1 MTANWTV
8 RPYRPGDEQGILRL
22 FNEVF
27 SETDPTFTPRPLA
40 HWNWQFR
47 DNPLSHHTYVAEESG
62 GRVIGT
68 YTAIPGVWLYEG
80 APFQGS
86 QAVDTCVA
94 REHRQS
100 LKREG
105 LFLTLARRWFD
116 DYGTPEQDRIVYG
129 LPNPAAFRIGTRLLD
144 YRPVHT
150 PVCALNR
157 NFGQDW
163 IDHLLRIGAGAVE
176 VAEVRSFA
184 PAVSELF
191 EAHLARSGLVQRRDV
206 RYLTWRYLECPA
218 VAYRVLEAR
227 GPGGQLRGVLVL
239 RVGWHGRPLAPLV
252 DWIVPGED
260 REALAGLAHAAAEL
274 ARAAG
279 VTCLETWVPPWSAHA
294 RALQE
299 IGFAADDSTFNLC
312 IRVFGPPF
320 DEHWAREHW
329 FFTMGDSDIY

>member
-1 MTANWTV
+1 MTSDWSV
-8 RPYRPGDEQGILRL
+8 RPYRPGDEHGILRL

-27 SETDPTFTPRPLA
+27 TEADPLFRPRQLS

-47 DNPLSHHTYVAEESG
+47 DNPLSHHTYVAEDGG
-62 GRVIGT
+62 GRVVGT
-68 YTAIPGVWLYEG
+68 YTAIPGTWLLDG
-80 APFQGS
+80 APLQGS

-100 LKREG
+100 LKKEG

-116 DYGTPEQDRIVYG
+116 DFGTPEKDRVVYG
-129 LPNPAAFRIGTRLLD
+129 LPNPVAFRIGTRRLD

-150 PVCALNR
+150 PVRAFNR
-157 NFGQDW
+157 NFQQDW
-163 IDHLLRIGAGAVE
+163 IDHLGRIGAGAVDVRE
-176 VAEVRSFA
+176 VQTFA
-184 PAVSELF
+184 PAVHDLF
-191 EAHLARSGLVQRRDV
+191 EHHGARSGLVQRRDV
-206 RYLTWRYLECPA
+206 RYLTWRYLECPT
-218 VAYRVLEAR
+218 VRYRVLEAR
-227 GPGGQLRGVLVL
+227 ARDGELRGVLVL
-239 RVGWHGRPLAPLV
+239 RIGWLGRPLAPLV

-260 REALAGLAHAAAEL
+260 REALAGLARAAAEL

-294 RALQE
+294 RTLQE

-312 IRVFGPPF
+312 IRVFGPSF
-320 DEHWAREHW
+320 DENWAKEHW